1 MRILLMTI
9 GILMINHATSQDLK
23 EHQWENRV
31 VLIVSQNEDSME
43 FQHQIAEFNRLPKEL
58 MTRKMLIYEVLPGR
72 YRIMNNQIKG
82 KENEWITST
91 TLFDKFAN
99 KEEDFKVVLIGL
111 DGGIKLEKTEVLTT
125 TELFGTIDAM
135 PMRRAEMKNKN
146 R

>member
-31 VLIVSQNEDSME
+31 VIIVSQNEDSME
-43 FQHQIAEFNRLPKEL
+43 FQHQVAEFNRLPKEL
-58 MTRKMLIYEVLPGR
+58 KARKMLIYEVLPGR